1 MRALILYSSTGRM
14 AAVAQGLARGL
25 QSIGFTVQ
33 LLEAGQS
40 QGSPVPVGQYDL
52 VCVGSPAVGPLGGQ
66 IATDIENTM
75 KRATRMEGK
84 TCAAF
89 VRSKLF
95 GSAKSLRKLMA
106 IMEQQGAWVQDFAAL
121 SSPGEAEK
129 FGKRLKTIGQ

>member
-1 MRALILYSSTGRM
+1 M
-14 AAVAQGLARGL
+14 ASIAQGLSRGL
-25 QSIGFTVQ
+25 QAIGYTVQ

-40 QGSPVPVGQYDL
+40 QGNPVPVGQYDL
-52 VCVGSPAVGPLGGQ
+52 VCVGSPTLGPFGGQ
-66 IATDIENTM
+66 IAADIENTL

-84 TCAAF
+84 ACAAF

-106 IMEQQGAWVQDFAAL
+106 TMEQQGAWVQDFVAVA
-121 SSPGEAEK
+121 SPGEAEK